1 LQKTMM
7 GITKRRRSPKALAG
21 LWAAALAVVAVSATL
36 NAQTL
41 QAPVLALR
49 PVTTG
54 DLALYK
60 LPATVQVSGGLTTLA
75 LGEPWYLEVQVDA
88 TLTAKQIGSV
98 TWTLVVKPAG
108 SNAQLVASPLTS
120 SVPVYEPSDRL
131 IYQVADRKLLRP
143 DVAGVYIVSAEV
155 TAGGSSPT
163 TVAQTY
169 TAATY
174 MGITTCAECH
184 NTGPAEKMVAAW
196 ETTLH
201 SQIFTSGING
211 GSGTTGASC
220 LPCHTVGYDS
230 NNSANDGG
238 FGYLMQQ
245 LKWTFPTT
253 LQAGNWNKVP
263 VALQNVANIQCENC
277 HGPGSGHA
285 GSGGDTSA
293 ISIPQN
299 TGQCNQCH
307 DDPTHHFKGTAWEN
321 SMHAVTTTDPAGN
334 ATCVGCHTGTGFIQ
348 RMNGISPITDT
359 SYHPV
364 DCAACHEPHG
374 ITATGTTHQ
383 IRNMISVTLGDGTTV
398 PLTGNDSRGYAVTA
412 GEGILCMQCHQA
424 RVNASTYVNST
435 AGSAHYGPHEGPQ
448 ADMLMGT
455 NGYTYG
461 QSIPTSAHQF
471 VVPNTC
477 VTCHMQEVATTDPGF
492 LHVGDHTFT
501 PSYTPTGGQKEM
513 LVAACQT
520 CHGPDV
526 TTFDFPLF
534 DYNGDGVIQGVQTEV
549 QSLLDKLS
557 TLLPPNNSVK
567 TSLSIDSTWNQ
578 HQLQA
583 AYNWQFVN
591 NDGSRGIHNTAY
603 AVGLLK
609 ASIEDLQ
616 AQH

>member
-1 LQKTMM
+1 M
-7 GITKRRRSPKALAG
+7 
-21 LWAAALAVVAVSATL
+21 
-36 NAQTL
+36 
-41 QAPVLALR
+41 
-49 PVTTG
+49 TTG

-60 LPATVQVSGGLTTLA
+60 LPSTVQVSGGLTTAA

-98 TWTLVVKPAG
+98 TWTLVSKPSG
-108 SNAQLVASPLTS
+108 SNAQLAASPLTS

-131 IYQVADRKLLRP
+131 IYQAGGRQLLIP

-155 TAGGSSPT
+155 TAGTTSPT
-163 TVAQTY
+163 TIAQTL
-169 TAATY
+169 TAGTY

-184 NTGPAEKMVAAW
+184 NTGPAEQMVKPW
-196 ETTLH
+196 ETTPH

-211 GSGTTGASC
+211 GSGTTGVSC
-220 LPCHTVGYDS
+220 MPCHTVGYDS
-230 NNSANDGG
+230 NNTANDGG
-238 FGYLMQQ
+238 FSNLMQQ
-245 LKWTFPTT
+245 LKWVWPTT
-253 LQAGNWNKVP
+253 LQPGNWNQVP

-277 HGPGSGHA
+277 HGPGSQHA
-285 GSGGDTSA
+285 ASGGDTSA
-293 ISIPQN
+293 ISVPQN

-307 DDPTHHFKGTAWEN
+307 DDPTHHYKGTAWEN

-348 RMNGISPITDT
+348 RMDGISPITDT
-359 SYHPV
+359 AYHAI

-374 ITATGTTHQ
+374 ATQTGTTNQ
-383 IRNMISVTLGDGTTV
+383 IRNMISVTLGDGTTI

-461 QSIPTSAHQF
+461 QEMPTSAHQF

-501 PSYTPTGGQKEM
+501 PSYTPAGGQKEM

-567 TSLSIDSTWNQ
+567 TSLTIDSTWNQ

-616 AQH
+616 AQQ